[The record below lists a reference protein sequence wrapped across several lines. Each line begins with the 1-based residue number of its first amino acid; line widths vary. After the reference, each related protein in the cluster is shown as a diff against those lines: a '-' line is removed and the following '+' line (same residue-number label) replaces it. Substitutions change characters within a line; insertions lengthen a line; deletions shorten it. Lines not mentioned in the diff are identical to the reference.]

1 MVSLFF
7 FLLHIS
13 VININLV
20 NHLQPPHSVKK
31 QVATLATLATLATND
46 RGLQPAEMLK
56 TEMHKTAK
64 VCQKALFSKRRH
76 FNI

>member
-7 FLLHIS
+7 FLLYIS

-31 QVATLATLATLATND
+31 QVAPLAPLAPLAPKS
-46 RGLQPAEMLK
+46 GGYYPLK
-56 TEMHKTAK
+56 
-64 VCQKALFSKRRH
+64 C
-76 FNI
+76 